1 MQIQPVKGVLR
12 AGELLDKD
20 IFLNTTT
27 LAFSLDSRFS
37 FDPQA
42 ALKALSAQ
50 ADWVALRYVDERTH
64 GRTVRNGKPEENSI
78 NLDRGVMVEVLVHGH
93 FGYAGTS
100 DLSPAGLQKAFER
113 AQRLA
118 MAGSKNKV
126 FHFDL
131 STRPPSV
138 GHYRTPYF
146 QGLDSTSLK
155 EFTDLLI
162 TASGKLKSSDKIV
175 NALASIR
182 AVETKIHYVSSN
194 GSETLQEFLMLASNF
209 QATAQEGTESQTR
222 TLNGGVA
229 RCLQM
234 GLESLVADEIFAN
247 CEKVAAEA
255 LQLLS
260 APNCPSDTRDLI
272 LAPDQMLL
280 QIHESIGHPLELDRI
295 LGDER
300 NYAGW
305 SFVRPEDFG
314 TLRYGSSLMNVT
326 FDPSV
331 PGEYASYAFDDCGNP
346 AKREFLIENGILKR
360 GLGSLESQKRL
371 QVPGVA
377 NARSASWNRAPIDR
391 MANINLEPGSSTLK
405 EMIGQTEKG
414 IYMES
419 NLSWSIDDY
428 RNKFQFGCEYAR
440 LIEDGKLTK
449 VVKNPN
455 YRGITIPFW
464 SSLKAVG
471 STDEVEIY
479 GSPWC
484 GKGEPSQI
492 IRVGHAAPPCLFN
505 GIEIF
510 GGGQ

>member
-1 MQIQPVKGVLR
+1 MM
-12 AGELLDKD
+12 
-20 IFLNTTT
+20 TT
-27 LAFSLDSRFS
+27 LSIPVLKKSQ
-37 FDPQA
+37 FDPQT
-42 ALKALSAQ
+42 ALRALAPQ
-50 ADWVALRYVDERTH
+50 ADWVGLRYVDEKTH
-64 GRTVRNGKPEENSI
+64 SRSVRNGKPEQNSVF
-78 NLDRGVMVEVLVHGH
+78 LDRGVMVEVLLDGH

-100 DLSPAGLQKAFER
+100 DLSSAGLQKAFDQ
-113 AQRLA
+113 ATQLA
-118 MAGSKNKV
+118 ASGSPHKV
-126 FHFDL
+126 FNFDL
-131 STRPPSV
+131 STRPNSV

-146 QGLDSTSLK
+146 QGLDSTTLK

-162 TASGKLKSSDKIV
+162 AGSTKLKASDKIV
-175 NALASIR
+175 TALAAVR
-182 AVETKIHYVSSN
+182 AVETTIHIVSSS
-194 GSETLQEFLMLASNF
+194 GTDTFQEFLMLASNF

-234 GLESLVADEIFAN
+234 GLESLDSDEILMN
-247 CEKVAAEA
+247 CEKVAREV
-255 LQLLS
+255 LELLA

-305 SFVRPEDFG
+305 SFVKPEDFG
-314 TLRYGSSLMNVT
+314 TLRYGSSMMNVT

-331 PGEYASYAFDDCGNP
+331 PGEFASYAFDDCGNP
-346 AKREFLIENGILKR
+346 AKREHLIEDGILQR
-360 GLGSLESQKRL
+360 GLGSLESQTRL
-371 QVPGVA
+371 KIPGVA
-377 NARSASWNRAPIDR
+377 NSRSSSWNRAPIDR
-391 MANINLEPGSSTLK
+391 MANINLEAGNSSLK
-405 EMIGQTEKG
+405 EMISQTEKG

-440 LIEDGKLTK
+440 LIENGKLTS
-449 VVKNPN
+449 VVKNLN
-455 YRGITIPFW
+455 YRGVTIPFW
-464 SSLKAVG
+464 NSLKAVG
-471 STDEVEIY
+471 SHDEVEIF

-492 IRVGHAAPPCLFN
+492 IRVGHAAPPCLFQ
-505 GIEIF
+505 GIEVF